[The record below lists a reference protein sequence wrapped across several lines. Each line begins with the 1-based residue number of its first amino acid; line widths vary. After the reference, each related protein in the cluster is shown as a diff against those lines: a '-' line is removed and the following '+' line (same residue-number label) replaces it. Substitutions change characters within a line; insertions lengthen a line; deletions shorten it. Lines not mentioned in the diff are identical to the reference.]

1 MKNFLTAL
9 CTCSLILAAQLVNA
23 QDRLRYRDF
32 QLGSDLA
39 TIAKLTGTG
48 PSDIKLIH
56 QRPALMQDLEWRPRF
71 FSRTASAKTDPVDL
85 ILFRFVDDQLFRVVV
100 DYARDRTEGMT
111 EADMI
116 EAIAE
121 TYGPASK
128 VPATS
133 GRVPTLDYGG
143 VDVPVAFW
151 TDKESS
157 ITLFRVAYR
166 VSFRLVVALTRL
178 DNLARTA
185 TTEAVRLDAKE
196 APTREIAR
204 QKKEDEEAL
213 AALKKAQIE
222 NKAVFKP

>member
-1 MKNFLTAL
+1 
-9 CTCSLILAAQLVNA
+9 
-23 QDRLRYRDF
+23 
-32 QLGSDLA
+32 
-39 TIAKLTGTG
+39 
-48 PSDIKLIH
+48 
-56 QRPALMQDLEWRPRF
+56 
-71 FSRTASAKTDPVDL
+71 
-85 ILFRFVDDQLFRVVV
+85 
-100 DYARDRTEGMT
+100 MT

-116 EAIAE
+116 EAIAAI
-121 TYGPASK
+121 YGPASK
-128 VPATS
+128 VLATS

-143 VDVPVAFW
+143 GDVPVAIW

-185 TTEAVRLDAKE
+185 SSEAVRLDTKE